1 MPCWTRRG
9 NVEIE
14 LDIRKNPDYGGELFR
29 SHALRIT
36 AALDTEKCRNI
47 AAEGA
52 TAANVG
58 TSRQMSCIVLPN
70 TEKTILISTDATYFE
85 MDAISS
91 NGVRLS
97 LDIDVDD
104 SKLTDQTDK
113 IVDAGEKLDDG
124 AQEQLDGAQKIV
136 DAIYE
141 TANDALAVSKG
152 GFSKLGI
159 AQTAQKIAD
168 PELRAQAE
176 EAARQQIRPQ
186 VEEAARQKIRNAIA
200 SLSDEEVAALVDQQM
215 ATDAVQ
221 VQIESAVAEQMA
233 SDDVQSMIE
242 RQMQSDDV
250 QRLISRNVEAQMAS
264 GDVQKL
270 ITQNI
275 DEQMSSNEVHSKIEE
290 EMEKQR
296 GSQKYLNSVAQALE
310 ENGENGDAYR
320 ALSELR
326 EKLDDIQKYRL
337 QGIA

>member
-1 MPCWTRRG
+1 MQCWTRRG

-14 LDIRKNPDYGGELFR
+14 LDIRKNPDYEGELFR

-159 AQTAQKIAD
+159 ALTSENYAEEIARLQS
-168 PELRAQAE
+168 ELLENVDDYVRGQADEQLREREE
-176 EAARQQIRPQ
+176 EAARAGGIRCKGRRPTTG
-186 VEEAARQKIRNAIA
+186 NG
-200 SLSDEEVAALVDQQM
+200 
-215 ATDAVQ
+215 
-221 VQIESAVAEQMA
+221 
-233 SDDVQSMIE
+233 
-242 RQMQSDDV
+242 QSD
-250 QRLISRNVEAQMAS
+250 RS
-264 GDVQKL
+264 GA
-270 ITQNI
+270 
-275 DEQMSSNEVHSKIEE
+275 
-290 EMEKQR
+290 R
-296 GSQKYLNSVAQALE
+296 GSAPSGA
-310 ENGENGDAYR
+310 
-320 ALSELR
+320 
-326 EKLDDIQKYRL
+326 
-337 QGIA
+337 